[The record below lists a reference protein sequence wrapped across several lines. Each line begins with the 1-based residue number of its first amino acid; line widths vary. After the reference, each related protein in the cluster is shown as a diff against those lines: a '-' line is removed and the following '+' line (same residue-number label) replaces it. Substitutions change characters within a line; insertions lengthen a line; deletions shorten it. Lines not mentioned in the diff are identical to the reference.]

1 MSSPRS
7 LVRPPIALLAGLLLT
22 LAGTTGV
29 LAQDAFAAPSPVPE
43 ATPGPNGAIPV
54 VPDPT
59 VIGDGQPT
67 PWESITVSPDG
78 ATLTVTYWSGVQGC
92 YGLKGVE
99 TSSADG
105 VLTVT
110 VLTGRLQ
117 SAMGKMCI
125 QQVFLYETTVTLD
138 QPLILDGAT
147 GA

>member
-1 MSSPRS
+1 VSSSRS

-22 LAGTTGV
+22 LAGTGGA
-29 LAQDAFAAPSPVPE
+29 LAQDASPSPSPVPE
-43 ATPGPNGAIPV
+43 ATPDIDGAIPV

-78 ATLTVTYWSGVQGC
+78 TTLTVTYWGGVQGC

-99 TSSADG
+99 TASADG

-125 QQVFLYETTVTLD
+125 EQVVLYSTIVTLD